1 MKNFGTLFGYEMKK
15 IWKRKLTWVVLVLL
29 VVFVMYDTTPHFRE
43 GGITYHVEMGDGSE
57 LSRKISDQEQFK
69 IELEG
74 VRLLDG
80 QIMDEVFFQKMRD
93 SLPQRPS
100 MEDDLEGYTNFDYI
114 NWFYLVDPTYFGFY
128 RYMNPGLDMG
138 TITADKYYTYYW
150 ASVAQYW
157 KELNLSNN
165 EIAFWEDMADQIEQP
180 FTYWDVA
187 GTVKFVSEV
196 QSIIVRLLPLLVGIC
211 LCNIFP
217 QERRRRVDTLIFSAP
232 NGRVPL
238 YLSKL
243 LAGALS
249 VIGLTTLL
257 FFVAAAVVVLIYGG
271 ISLTAA
277 VQLIVGSCWPITI
290 GRFLLILLGF
300 LIVYALLCGGLT
312 MLTALLTGS
321 SVAGLAVCIVPMLLD
336 MLLPYS
342 DAPYLPGNL
351 ISPQILRNFHLTNLF
366 GIQFNTI
373 QLGFLLYGGAAVLLL
388 ILCWPGWQRSAAGK
402 V

>member
-1 MKNFGTLFGYEMKK
+1 MKNFGTLFGYEVKK
-15 IWKRKLTWVVLVLL
+15 IWERKLTWAALILL
-29 VVFVMYDTTPHFRE
+29 AVFVIYDTMPHLRE
-43 GGITYHVEMGDGSE
+43 GGVTYHVEMVDGSE

-69 IELEG
+69 IELAGAQLLEG
-74 VRLLDG
+74 QL
-80 QIMDEVFFQKMRD
+80 MDEAFFQKMRN
-93 SLPQRPS
+93 SLPPHPS
-100 MEDDLEGYTNFDYI
+100 IEDDLEGYTNYDYI
-114 NWFYLVDPTYFGFY
+114 NWFYLADPTYLGFY
-128 RYMNPGLDMG
+128 RYMNPGLDME
-138 TITADKYYTYYW
+138 TITAEKYYTYYW
-150 ASVAQYW
+150 ETVEQEW
-157 KELNLSNN
+157 KKLKLSND
-165 EIAFWEDMADQIEQP
+165 EIAYWEDMADRIEQP

-238 YLSKL
+238 YLAKL

-249 VIGLTTLL
+249 VIGLTILL
-257 FFVAAAVVVLIYGG
+257 FSVAAAVVVLTYGR
-271 ISLTAA
+271 ISLIAA

-290 GRFLLILLGF
+290 GQFLLILLDF

-351 ISPQILRNFHLTNLF
+351 ISPRILGNFRLTNLL
-366 GIQFNTI
+366 GHQFNTI
-373 QLGFLLYGGAAVLLL
+373 QMGFLLYGGAVVLLL
-388 ILCWPGWQRSAAGK
+388 ALCWPGWQRSAAGK
-402 V
+402 G